1 MKDLLKLYSIESVH
15 DTDGEQEIFKWLCQY
30 LDNLNVEYKTLGNN
44 IYKLTGNKVILS
56 AHLDQVKTNGK
67 AEHFFMFDNKIIK
80 GYNKNYQ
87 RTSLGADDKNGVW
100 IILKMLENCSQI
112 DFIISCGEE
121 AGCVGIKELEQ
132 AGVLNCISDKQICL
146 VLDRKGNKD
155 ILKGGASDVYCSTL
169 AQDLCNFIDDNMVVT
184 TGSISDTRV
193 ICEHC
198 ESVNMSTAYFNP
210 HTENEETDFDALEN
224 LLDIVSDIVYE
235 FRHYPTKPSIYV
247 KKKVYNSYN
256 KNSFYYGR
264 LDDELL

>member
-15 DTDGEQEIFKWLCQY
+15 DTDGEQKIFKWLCQY

-67 AEHFFMFDNKIIK
+67 AEHFFIFDNKIIK

-100 IILKMLENCSQI
+100 IILKMLENCSQL

-121 AGCVGIKELEQ
+121 VGCVGIKELEQ

-169 AQDLCNFIDDNMVVT
+169 AQDLCNFIDDNMFVT
-184 TGSISDTRV
+184 KGSISDTRV
-193 ICEHC
+193 ICKHC

-210 HTENEETDFDALEN
+210 HTENEETDFDALQN
-224 LLDIVSDIVYE
+224 LLDIVSNIVYS
-235 FRHYPTKPSIYV
+235 FMHYPTKPSVYV
-247 KKKVYNSYN
+247 KKHIAPAFTKYNN
-256 KNSFYYGR
+256 FYGR